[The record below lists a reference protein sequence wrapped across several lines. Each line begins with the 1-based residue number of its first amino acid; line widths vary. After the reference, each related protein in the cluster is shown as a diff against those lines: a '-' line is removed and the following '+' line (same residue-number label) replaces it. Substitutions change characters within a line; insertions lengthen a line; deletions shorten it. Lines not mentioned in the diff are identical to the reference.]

1 MKTLI
6 VVLGFI
12 ATKIAFPL
20 AKMFVVALFTMALF
34 GLKMM
39 ISMVL
44 NVR

>member
-12 ATKIAFPL
+12 ATKMAFPL
-20 AKMFVVALFTMALF
+20 AKFLVVALFTMALF

-39 ISMVL
+39 ISMIL
-44 NVR
+44 SVR